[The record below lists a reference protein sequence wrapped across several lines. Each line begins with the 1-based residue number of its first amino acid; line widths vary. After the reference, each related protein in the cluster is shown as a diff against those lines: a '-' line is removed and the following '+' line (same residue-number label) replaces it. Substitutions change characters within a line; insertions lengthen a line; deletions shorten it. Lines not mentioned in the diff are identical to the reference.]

1 MKCQLKVTEKWLN
14 FVLRNCRAGLFKQTI
29 FSNSLT
35 ENYLII
41 YFTYIL
47 KIHSP
52 NQYFLTLFGPQVERF
67 QFLNPRIL
75 KRYGS
80 QDYYSVYI
88 STLIQFL
95 PFSEFKMT
103 VETVLALEILP
114 FKIWKVFYKKQNF
127 WKLFKHQNVKSIL
140 IFNPKHCSDKY
151 FSEFQRW
158 WKLKTSLLTSI
169 SLATQERSIVHI
181 NHNLINLL
189 W

>member
-1 MKCQLKVTEKWLN
+1 MIT
-14 FVLRNCRAGLFKQTI
+14 
-29 FSNSLT
+29 
-35 ENYLII
+35 

-75 KRYGS
+75 KRWDS
-80 QDYYSVYI
+80 QNHYSVYV

-95 PFSEFKMT
+95 PFNKFKMT
-103 VETVLALEILP
+103 VETVLVLEILP
-114 FKIWKVFYKKQNF
+114 CKLWKVFYKRQKF
-127 WKLFKHQNVKSIL
+127 WKLFKHQKVKSIL
-140 IFNPKHCSDKY
+140 IFNPKHYSGKY

-169 SLATQERSIVHI
+169 SLVTQEHSIVHI
-181 NHNLINLL
+181 NDNLIYLL